1 MSSPYCEDMRLR
13 SVGACRDTNI
23 YELLSPQVKNR
34 YFILSHPDS
43 RALMAY
49 PEVVGYSAYQALL
62 PPATAGLQ
70 FLQDQGLGRN
80 IDIMTILRGG
90 LNYPLE
96 EAASRCEDKFRIRA
110 IHFLSCERKIENHV
124 INGLEIKYEK
134 VLPAPDRVLAIGD
147 ILATGDTF
155 RYCLDHFLELFRSG
169 GGSIRRLV
177 FFTVGGTRAIPLMES
192 YAARMREWWPGFEGI
207 DVFFFE
213 GMFTIYE
220 DKGVSGVNLPFIDF
234 GWKGGVVSP
243 DFRRYVLDRP
253 PYVIL
258 EKCIIYDGGARRYE
272 LPLHFEEVLEYW
284 EGLLARAELVDP
296 VALAAEKLGHG
307 AGLSYDE
314 WKEVTGFQPLEYPD
328 LEGLWRKEEQVLA
341 EAKAWDLAAIA
352 RQKIASVK
360 SIQTLYEE

>member
-1 MSSPYCEDMRLR
+1 MPQWEDLRLR
-13 SVGACRDTNI
+13 SVGAYRDTKI
-23 YELLSPQVKNR
+23 YELYSPQFTNR
-34 YFILSHPDS
+34 YHILSHPDS
-43 RALMAY
+43 CALMAF
-49 PEVVGYSAYQALL
+49 PEVIGYSAYQALVA
-62 PPATAGLQ
+62 PTTAGLQ
-70 FLQDQGLGRN
+70 YLQDRGLGRGL
-80 IDIMTILRGG
+80 DIMTILRGG

-96 EAASRCEDKFRIRA
+96 EAANRCEDKFRIRA
-110 IHFLSCERKIENHV
+110 IHFLSCERKIVNHE
-124 INGLEIKYEK
+124 IHGLEIKYEK

-155 RYCLDHFLELFRSG
+155 RYCLDHFLELFRTG

-177 FFTVGGTRAIPLMES
+177 FFTVGGTRAIPLMEN
-192 YAARMREWWPGFEGI
+192 YAAKMRAWWPGFEGI

-253 PYVIL
+253 PYVML

-272 LPLHFEEVLEYW
+272 IPVHFEEVLEYW
-284 EGLLARAELVDP
+284 EGLLARADWVDP

-307 AGLSYDE
+307 ASLSFEE
-314 WKEVTGFQPLEYPD
+314 WKEVTGFQALEYPD
-328 LEGLWRKEEQVLA
+328 LEALWRKEEQVLA
-341 EAKAWDLAAIA
+341 EAKTWDLSAIA
-352 RQKIASVK
+352 RQKIASIQ